1 MKIWFDILTPK
12 QYLFFEYFIQKL
24 IKQHKIISTSRKY
37 EQVNGIKKFGSINPI
52 SVGKHGGKSDISKLL
67 VSLDRTK
74 ILTKKIEKDRPD
86 LLVSFCSPEA
96 SRVAFGLGIPHIAF
110 SDSPHAKAV
119 MKLSLP
125 YIRKL
130 LIPWIIPK
138 KDFEGFGID
147 SKNIIRYR
155 AIDAG
160 VIIKNYKK
168 VRQKKLNTKKII
180 LIRPEESE
188 AAYII
193 KKSKTIKIIKKIVEK
208 FPNEKKIVLTRYKD
222 QTNELKKVFGIS
234 ISILSKPVNGKE
246 LLRDVD
252 CFVGSGGTMTA
263 EAGLLG
269 IPTISLNA
277 VPNRIED
284 FLVRKRIIIR
294 SENPDKISREV
305 FQSLNNVNII
315 KKRKQNAKKL
325 VRSFEDPYQVLL
337 RTIRSL

>member
-1 MKIWFDILTPK
+1 MKKKPSKADIL
-12 QYLFFEYFIQKL
+12 
-24 IKQHKIISTSRKY
+24 KIIS
-37 EQVNGIKKFGSINPI
+37 
-52 SVGKHGGKSDISKLL
+52 
-67 VSLDRTK
+67 K
-74 ILTKKIEKDRPD
+74 ILKMSTQKIEKIHPD

-125 YIRKL
+125 YTTKL
-130 LIPWIIPK
+130 LTPWIIPK
-138 KDFEGFGID
+138 SDFKEFGINF
-147 SKNIIRYR
+147 KNIIRYK

-160 VIIKNYKK
+160 IIIKNHQINK
-168 VRQKKLNTKKII
+168 QKKLNLRKII
-180 LIRPEESE
+180 LIRPEEDE
-188 AAYII
+188 ASYIT
-193 KKSKTIKIIKKIVEK
+193 KKGKTIKIIKNIVEK
-208 FPNEKKIVLTRYKD
+208 FPDEKKIVLSRYKN
-222 QTNELKKVFGIS
+222 QTKELKKNFS
-234 ISILSKPVNGKE
+234 ADISILSKPVNGKE
-246 LLRDVD
+246 LLNNVD

-337 RTIRSL
+337 RTIRLL